1 MSQDGAQGTET
12 SQVDTDRTEDVTE
25 GPDVAVIGDKEEE
38 VIDPYSYLER
48 DGFTSEIFKIEV
60 CNLPKKFGISVSI
73 VSRFTGL
80 TCVFLRSLYD
90 YKGSLTGTLNI
101 SASLFR

>member
-1 MSQDGAQGTET
+1 MVSQDGAQGSEV
-12 SQVDTDRTEDVTE
+12 SQVDTDRTEDITG
-25 GPDVAVIGDKEEE
+25 GPGVAVIGDKEEE

-73 VSRFTGL
+73 VPRFTV
-80 TCVFLRSLYD
+80 VFLCSLYH
-90 YKGSLTGTLNI
+90 YNGSLRGTLNI
-101 SASLFR
+101 SASLFH